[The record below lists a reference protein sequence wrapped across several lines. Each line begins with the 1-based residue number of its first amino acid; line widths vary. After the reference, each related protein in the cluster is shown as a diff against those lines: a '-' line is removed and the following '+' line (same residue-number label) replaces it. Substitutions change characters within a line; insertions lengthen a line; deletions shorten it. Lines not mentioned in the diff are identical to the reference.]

1 MDIGEIKKLIKLFE
15 SSALSELE
23 LEQEGHRIL
32 LRQGVVIQSAGAYA
46 APAVVSD
53 GPIGQESAPAPT
65 ANPAPKTAVEEI
77 KLTGHVIPSPMVGTF
92 FRAPSPTSPPYV
104 DVGDHVRKGQVL
116 CLVEAMK
123 LMNEIESDIDGKIT
137 RILQENGKPVEYG
150 QPLFEISPA

>member
-1 MDIGEIKKLIKLFE
+1 MDIAEIKKLIKLFE
-15 SSALSELE
+15 SSTLSEME
-23 LEQEGHRIL
+23 LEKEGQRVL
-32 LRQGVVIQSAGAYA
+32 LRKGG
-46 APAVVSD
+46 
-53 GPIGQESAPAPT
+53 GHHAPAPVARQDT
-65 ANPAPKTAVEEI
+65 FEEAPAGQDSVPEPAAEAKHSAVEDI
-77 KLTGHVIPSPMVGTF
+77 TLTGHVIPSPMVGTF

>member
-15 SSALSELE
+15 SSALSEME
-23 LEQEGHRIL
+23 LEKEGQRIL
-32 LRQGVVIQSAGAYA
+32 LRKGGSHH
-46 APAVVSD
+46 APASVARPEVFDEAQAGHDSV
-53 GPIGQESAPAPT
+53 PEPVAEARHSAI
-65 ANPAPKTAVEEI
+65 EEI